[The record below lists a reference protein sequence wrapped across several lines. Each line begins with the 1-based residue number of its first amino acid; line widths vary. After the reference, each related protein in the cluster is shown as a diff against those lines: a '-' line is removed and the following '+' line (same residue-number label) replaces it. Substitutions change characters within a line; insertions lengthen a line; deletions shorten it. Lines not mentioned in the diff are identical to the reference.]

1 MTITKTV
8 VEKFDRNV
16 NFGMWQLK
24 IEVILVQDGVD
35 LAIQGIEKKPEDV
48 KDADFADMDKKARS
62 SIILNLSDEVLREVA
77 TETSAKAMW
86 DKLKALY
93 MKKTV
98 ENRQYLK
105 QSLYML
111 RMSEDSGCSYH
122 MCPNR
127 DWFSTYEPTEGGVV
141 LMGNNAVCKVVG
153 KGTIQIKMYD
163 GIVRTLTNVRHVPDL
178 KKNLISLGTFESI
191 GCRYSGGNG
200 VLKITRGALVVMK
213 THRSGTLYI
222 LQGSTV
228 TGAAAVSTSSL
239 SDTDITKLWRMRLGH
254 MSEKGL
260 GILSKRGLLCG
271 QSTGPLEFCEHCIF
285 GKQKR
290 VSFSSPA
297 IHKTKGTLDYIHSDL
312 WGPSRAPSKGGAR
325 LWYPDPKSPKF
336 VISRDATFDEL
347 SMLSSKKESSSS
359 CTTDSTQKQVEFDI
373 GSSGPSQTKSS
384 IHQMPVDTPEST
396 VEDNLGASK
405 KILDMGIKR
414 DRGVGKLFLTQKNYL
429 EKVLERFGMK
439 DAKLV
444 STPLASHF
452 RLSAAQS
459 PQSDE
464 EEEYMTRVPYSSA
477 VGSIMYA
484 MVCTR
489 PDISQAVSV
498 VSRYMSCPDSDYV
511 GDLDRR
517 RSLSSYVFCI
527 GGCAMYHERTKH
539 IDVKYH
545 FIRDIIAEGKVLI
558 QKINTKDNPADI
570 FTKPLPVYKF
580 KQCLHLVGVHCS

>member
-24 IEVILVQDGVD
+24 MEAILVQDGVD

-98 ENRQYLK
+98 ENRLYLK

-111 RMSEDSGCSYH
+111 RMSEGTSILSHLDKFDSIIMDLENIDSKIDDEDQALLLLCSLPQSFKHFRDTMIYGKETISYREIKSALKSKEQIDRDITGETSGSQADGLFVRGRSEKRNTENRSRSKSRHKNVVCNYCKKKGHVISDCFKLKNKEKQKGKFVERNTESAEASIAADENDGTIFCATENNFRSNNEWILDSGCSYH

-127 DWFSTYEPTEGGVV
+127 DWFSTYESTEGGVV

-153 KGTIQIKMYD
+153 KGTIRIKMYD

-178 KKNLISLGTFESI
+178 KKNLISLGTLESI
-191 GCRYSGGNG
+191 GCRYSGGDG

-213 THRSGTLYI
+213 AHRSGTLYI

-239 SDTDITKLWRMRLGH
+239 SDTDITKLWHMRLGH

-325 LWYPDPKSPKF
+325 YMLTFIDDY
-336 VISRDATFDEL
+336 SRKVWVYFLKHKND
-347 SMLSSKKESSSS
+347 
-359 CTTDSTQKQVEFDI
+359 V
-373 GSSGPSQTKSS
+373 
-384 IHQMPVDTPEST
+384 
-396 VEDNLGASK
+396 
-405 KILDMGIKR
+405 
-414 DRGVGKLFLTQKNYL
+414 FLT
-429 EKVLERFGMK
+429 
-439 DAKLV
+439 
-444 STPLASHF
+444 
-452 RLSAAQS
+452 
-459 PQSDE
+459 
-464 EEEYMTRVPYSSA
+464 
-477 VGSIMYA
+477 
-484 MVCTR
+484 
-489 PDISQAVSV
+489 
-498 VSRYMSCPDSDYV
+498 
-511 GDLDRR
+511 
-517 RSLSSYVFCI
+517 
-527 GGCAMYHERTKH
+527 
-539 IDVKYH
+539 
-545 FIRDIIAEGKVLI
+545 
-558 QKINTKDNPADI
+558 
-570 FTKPLPVYKF
+570 F
-580 KQCLHLVGVHCS
+580 KQ